1 MRGKKLFS
9 LFSHFFKYKQEQ
21 SNANTA
27 GKRNTCLN
35 KTSNWPG
42 VLHLHMA
49 ELEIIPGLGLVPRLA
64 EPGRCALR
72 ADTLSRER
80 LPMLFFF
87 LPPLRGLY
95 LRRDVVLRH
104 LFAHS
109 QEHTYPA
116 ATKITSYGGN

>member
-21 SNANTA
+21 SKVNTA

-42 VLHLHMA
+42 VLHLHMV

-64 EPGRCALR
+64 EPGRFALR

-80 LPMLFFF
+80 HPMLVFFYPHYVDCT
-87 LPPLRGLY
+87 LEET
-95 LRRDVVLRH
+95 
-104 LFAHS
+104 LFWD
-109 QEHTYPA
+109 TYSLIHKNIL
-116 ATKITSYGGN
+116 TLQQLK